1 VASAAAPATVQ
12 ALERLAS
19 GSIPSRGGI
28 TACGPEPL
36 HPWPGRPQ
44 ARPSVDAP
52 HRMRARRTAM
62 TSVMTLIPSCGG
74 DMSSPQKRPSTRHD
88 SSTAS
93 DNRRYGRQPSRCGV
107 ARRRAEPRDLC
118 AAVRIARRPIDVRI
132 CMVSDSAET
141 ARLIM
146 HVEVGVV
153 VLIPMGPCDG
163 ERLLA
168 GMRMPGPRPS
178 RAGTRARRCGRWRYA
193 PVQEPASRGRT

>member
-1 VASAAAPATVQ
+1 MASAAAPATVQ

-62 TSVMTLIPSCGG
+62 TSVMILIPSCGG

-93 DNRRYGRQPSRCGV
+93 DNRRSARLASRV
-107 ARRRAEPRDLC
+107 AWSLIARRRINLQR
-118 AAVRIARRPIDVRI
+118 AAAKEWGRVPYITSMSMPFFDRSGSVHAARSKQQGR
-132 CMVSDSAET
+132 
-141 ARLIM
+141 RLPDRSF
-146 HVEVGVV
+146 E
-153 VLIPMGPCDG
+153 IPTS
-163 ERLLA
+163 
-168 GMRMPGPRPS
+168 MRRS
-178 RAGTRARRCGRWRYA
+178 R
-193 PVQEPASRGRT
+193 V